1 MKKSSKVDKKNKKEE
16 LRNIPTKNY
25 VIVGVI
31 FIAVIVLAFFLR
43 DWYISYQEYEKTIPI
58 LNNVVSEVR
67 YHEIDNYIGDNQSAI
82 IYMGV
87 ADDEDCRNLE
97 GGLKKL
103 IEKRHLKNKIVYF
116 NITDVEDRDLL
127 LKEFNDKYASSANLK
142 ISAYPAI
149 ILLDEGKIVDFKS
162 RTANSNLLISDV
174 EQILDEYEIQG
185 D

>member
-1 MKKSSKVDKKNKKEE
+1 MKKNGKENKKNKKEE

-97 GGLKKL
+97 VDLKKL
-103 IEKRHLKNKIVYF
+103 IQKRHLKNKIVYF

-127 LKEFNDKYASSANLK
+127 LKEFNDKYAKDMK

-149 ILLDEGKIVDFKS
+149 ILLDEGKVVDFKS